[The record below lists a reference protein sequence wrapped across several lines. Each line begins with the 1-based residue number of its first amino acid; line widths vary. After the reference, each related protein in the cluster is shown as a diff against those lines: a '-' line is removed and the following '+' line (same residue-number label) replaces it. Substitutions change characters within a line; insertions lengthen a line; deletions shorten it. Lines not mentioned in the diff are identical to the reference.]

1 MLAFGSPSAQLIPSE
16 LAGEGG
22 SPQLCARLAAGGEA
36 LGLDR
41 ALYAAALEGTDGED
55 FFF

>member
-1 MLAFGSPSAQLIPSE
+1 MLAFGSPSAQLIPAE
-16 LAGEGG
+16 LPGLPAF
-22 SPQLCARLAAGGEA
+22 LAGEA